1 MCLHSY
7 LEFGEKEEGKYRI
20 LDMETGGA
28 NRDGA
33 ALLYMA
39 EKMVK
44 RKEKM
49 KILIFF
55 CDGRT
60 KAAEAETD
68 YFVCGSD
75 WKGSGGYSKYLRE
88 CLYQCGESGTASAS
102 DCKETFRIHGIEKQD
117 KGLFQVSFLIGGI
130 MEQKKEWIEDFWR
143 TGYAIR
149 LGKDQYFQEIR
160 NKRIVTAKIWKAA
173 FFQSLREAE
182 IFAQKHLWYTGMD
195 PQICYRAWVLVSI
208 ESEEEQ
214 ELFWNGKQFVPELGK
229 AKLFSSSQEMQ
240 TYVKRLGLSRQT
252 YPELLPVEKK
262 QMKNAA

>member
-1 MCLHSY
+1 
-7 LEFGEKEEGKYRI
+7 
-20 LDMETGGA
+20 
-28 NRDGA
+28 
-33 ALLYMA
+33 
-39 EKMVK
+39 
-44 RKEKM
+44 
-49 KILIFF
+49 
-55 CDGRT
+55 
-60 KAAEAETD
+60 
-68 YFVCGSD
+68 
-75 WKGSGGYSKYLRE
+75 
-88 CLYQCGESGTASAS
+88 
-102 DCKETFRIHGIEKQD
+102 
-117 KGLFQVSFLIGGI
+117 

-182 IFAQKHLWYTGMD
+182 IFAWYTGMD

>member
-1 MCLHSY
+1 
-7 LEFGEKEEGKYRI
+7 
-20 LDMETGGA
+20 
-28 NRDGA
+28 
-33 ALLYMA
+33 
-39 EKMVK
+39 
-44 RKEKM
+44 
-49 KILIFF
+49 
-55 CDGRT
+55 
-60 KAAEAETD
+60 
-68 YFVCGSD
+68 
-75 WKGSGGYSKYLRE
+75 
-88 CLYQCGESGTASAS
+88 
-102 DCKETFRIHGIEKQD
+102 
-117 KGLFQVSFLIGGI
+117 

-229 AKLFSSSQEMQ
+229 AKLFFQFAGNADLCKTFGTIQ
-240 TYVKRLGLSRQT
+240 TDLSGIIAGR
-252 YPELLPVEKK
+252 EKTDEKCSVRRK
-262 QMKNAA
+262 QDGN